1 MITTRFLLGR
11 LAAAGLY
18 PLAKWSLVFSVGLAL
33 LTPMNGLAQY
43 HSYNVAS
50 GSDCI
55 LQDYRTVNSPG
66 GIYDADHS
74 NVDGIGS
81 SDGGAGS
88 YYGGFT
94 HQNQGG
100 TSTLLQY
107 VCWPASGSFP
117 VSYAQQIPSFAGTN
131 MVGYTQI
138 GEGSS
143 CAIKGYWP
151 QFSTSLWYREAERVW
166 QPADGTPHVGYQGI
180 WMKEPVSGNWY
191 HVATFT
197 YPFALN
203 ALNGMGGWQENFSG
217 YKGDYKVAHA
227 GGYYHKSGAWQ
238 KASQISFTS
247 GGYTYLTNDATYA
260 TSFAESD
267 CGPDFTNI
275 YNNPHSVTLSDQ
287 PSAPS
292 FDPIVISSP
301 NASVYGSQLL
311 VQWQVPLSSSPP
323 FEYRIEVF
331 TNASYTGTAALNFF
345 DRNPEVRQKLLTLTN
360 IPTPYVRL
368 TIADIFFQT
377 NTPVLITPSSA
388 TLSTAT
394 NPVGT
399 VGGLAYQYYDLSSG
413 SWGALPN
420 FSSLTPVYLGAV
432 SFPDVTP
439 RRQRINYGFN
449 YTGFITAPADGIY
462 NFTLHSGDGSKL
474 VIDGTT
480 VINFDGLHDSSQFMS
495 GGIAL
500 AAGKH
505 IFNLQF
511 FKGAANPVNST
522 AYTDGLGLAWEG
534 PGIAKADVPASA
546 FSRVPGG
553 GEPTITLLT
562 PTNNMTLLNASPGL
576 VASVTNNGVTV
587 NSVRFYLTDFSSYYF
602 RPNQGA
608 DYYLGQDTSLPFT
621 FNSMIWTAPTNLIR
635 ARLVYNGTNTIDST
649 PVSIVTTNASFG
661 AWNWTPL
668 EVHNYPSGANLQ
680 GSTFTMVG
688 DGMNM
693 LSRQVTG
700 DCTFVAHLA
709 NITPNIAGPDGLA
722 PDSSWRA
729 GIILRGTTNTTIG
742 QPLGDGGTTRFTALF
757 GSVGGG
763 SYYEDDTMRG
773 GNGDANVW
781 SGNVGGGNKWYK
793 LQRVGNIFYSSVSAD
808 GANWTQ
814 VNSNTL
820 SSFGS
825 TIYAGVFIHALQSM
839 NQNVHVAS
847 LDGYSL
853 TGAGV
858 VGPYSVAVSPL
869 TNSVIGGLPAN
880 FSASVIG
887 PIPSSYQWQL
897 NGTNIANATN
907 ANYSIA
913 SVAATDLGNYTVVAN
928 SVTSAPAI
936 LLMTAPAGSGV
947 WTNLNGGSWTNANNW
962 SGGLV
967 AGGVDAVADFSTL
980 NLSLAPTVTLDGAR
994 TNGTLIFDDLNPSVD
1009 HNWTLST
1016 GSGGP
1021 LTLATSSGTPS
1032 IAVKSATNIISA
1044 VLAGTQ
1050 GFTKTGAGYLTLSAA
1065 STFTGTATVSAGT
1078 LEMQNKSGDT
1088 TYAVAQGA
1096 TLKMGYSTGGGYA
1109 NTSLTINGNGVTD
1122 PSGFYL
1128 KGGKTYNAA
1137 GTITLL
1143 AAPTTIRQYGS
1154 GLASIGT
1161 FDINSGQGLYCTA
1174 SASGSVVDPNIQM
1187 VSSGY
1192 GMIGYVDPG
1201 ANTAAGDLTING
1213 PLNVGS
1219 LGFYK
1224 RGAGSLLLKGTATSA
1239 NTALN
1244 LQAGT
1249 VICGVANCIG
1259 ANAAVPMSSGATLAL
1274 NGFNQTIASLN
1285 AVAGS
1290 TLAFGGTNTLTVT
1303 NATLAGTLQMTLN
1316 KGGAA
1321 SSSELIVTGNP
1332 LTYGGSL
1339 TVTNISTN
1347 ALAAGDTFTLFNAPS
1362 YAGAFTSFSSLPAL
1376 PPGLLWNTNNLSVNG
1391 TISITTNSLSAWNGG
1406 GTDGYWSTAA
1416 NWSGTLPVNGSSL
1429 TFQGTLRQSNTNNLL
1444 NAAGQVLFNNG
1455 GFTLTGNPITLLW
1468 GLVNQTGNNT
1478 WAIGSTLSAPQSF
1491 VCSNGILTVS
1501 GPVTNGGFNLTLDG
1515 AGSNVVSGLISG
1527 AGGLIKN
1534 GAGVAVLSGANSYTG
1549 ITTVNSGLVL
1559 DGIGS
1564 TTAGA
1569 FGTFNAAANAI
1580 NISSGATVDIDGK
1593 ASGNDFFY
1601 GVTIAG
1607 SGTSG
1612 QGALINNGASGTSGN
1627 RQSPNITLSAN
1638 ATIGG
1643 SGDIYMVNGGH
1654 ASDTLNL
1661 AGFTLTKTGANKFI
1675 LDNTTVTGGG
1685 SINIAQGTVST
1696 YTAGSSASGTAFV
1709 LANTAGVTLDASV
1722 NSLSIGSLAG
1732 GGTTGGNVTLGAKTL
1747 TVGGDNTSP
1756 SAYAGVLSG
1765 TGGALIK
1772 TGTGTQILSG
1782 TNTYTGTTTV
1792 SGGVLLVNGW
1802 IGTNSITVQTNA
1814 ALGGSGVVRG
1824 AATVQNGGTLT
1835 PGTGGIGRLT
1845 ISNNLVLAGL
1855 TWMEVSRNG
1864 GVLTNDQAFLTGTFT
1879 QGGSLVVTNIGTNA
1893 LVAGDSLKLFNTTTY
1908 TGAFTNLTL
1917 PALTNGLS
1925 WKTNTLATNGTLAVV
1940 WNTYTLTYTAG
1951 SNGTNSGAN
1960 PQTVN
1965 YGASG
1970 SAVTAMPNTGYSF
1983 VNWSDGSTANPRTDT
1998 NVTNNVTVTANFA
2011 ANPASVVVLTSP
2023 ANGSGYTA
2031 PANISLAASVTTN
2044 GNVINAVQFVGN
2056 TTNLLAQVTNAPY
2069 VFAWTNVAA
2078 GSYNL
2083 LARVLFNGNAS
2094 NDSSA
2099 IVITVNNVVPVVPVI
2114 AAGSLTFAGGGF
2126 TLGGTGG
2133 AGQTYILL
2141 MAADLV
2147 SPAWTPIATNVAD
2160 TNGIFSFTDPGA
2172 TNNLQQFYRIRSP

>member
-1 MITTRFLLGR
+1 MKPISFQ
-11 LAAAGLY
+11 A
-18 PLAKWSLVFSVGLAL
+18 GLAL
-33 LTPMNGLAQY
+33 VLSFGLSVLTPVTGLAQY

-50 GSDCI
+50 SSDCI
-55 LQDYRTVNSPG
+55 LQDYRTVNAPG

-74 NVDGIGS
+74 NIDGIGS

-107 VCWPASGSFP
+107 VCWPASGSYP

-217 YKGDYKVAHA
+217 YTGDYKVAHA
-227 GGYYHKSGAWQ
+227 GGYFHKSGAWQ
-238 KASQISFTS
+238 KANQITFTS
-247 GGYTYLTNDATYA
+247 NGYTYLTNDATYA

-267 CGPDFTNI
+267 VGPDYTSL
-275 YNNPHSVTLSDQ
+275 YNNTHTVTLADE
-287 PSAPS
+287 PAAPS
-292 FDPIVISSP
+292 FDPIIVS
-301 NASVYGSQLL
+301 NAAASLVSTQLL
-311 VQWQVPLSSSPP
+311 VQWQVPLSSSPT

-331 TNASYTGTAALNFF
+331 TNAGYTGTAAVNFF

-377 NTPVLITPSSA
+377 NAPILITPTNA
-388 TLSTAT
+388 TLSAAT

-420 FSSLTPVYLGAV
+420 FSSLTPVYLGSV

-439 RRQRINYGFN
+439 RRQRVNYGFN
-449 YTGFITAPADGIY
+449 YTGFITAPADGMY
-462 NFTLHSGDGSKL
+462 SFTLHSGDGSKL
-474 VIDGTT
+474 TIDGST

-500 AAGKH
+500 AAGLH
-505 IFNLQF
+505 NFNLQF

-534 PGIAKADVPASA
+534 PGIAKADVPAAA

-553 GEPTITLLT
+553 SEPTITLLT
-562 PTNNMTLLNASPGL
+562 PTNNMTLLNASPGI

-608 DYYLGQDTSLPFT
+608 DYYLGQDTSLPFA

-635 ARLVYNGTNTIDST
+635 ARLVYNGTNTIDSA

-709 NITPNIAGPDGLA
+709 SITPNVAAPDGLA

-781 SGNVGGGNKWYK
+781 SGNLGGGNRWYK

-858 VGPYSVAVSPL
+858 VGPYSVAASPL

-880 FSASVIG
+880 FTASVIG

-994 TNGTLIFDDLNPSVD
+994 TNGTLIFDDTNPTID

-1021 LTLATSSGTPS
+1021 LTLATSSGTPG
-1032 IAVKSATNIISA
+1032 IAVKSATNIISV

-1050 GFTKTGAGYLTLSAA
+1050 GFTKTGAGQLTVSSA
-1065 STFTGTATVSAGT
+1065 STVTGTISVNAGT

-1088 TYAVAQGA
+1088 PYSVAAGA
-1096 TLKMGYSTGGGYA
+1096 KLKIGYSTGGGYA
-1109 NTSLTINGNGVTD
+1109 NTGLTIIGSGVSD

-1128 KGGKTYNAA
+1128 AGGKTYNVS
-1137 GTITLL
+1137 GGVNLNV
-1143 AAPTTIRQYGS
+1143 APTTIRGYGS
-1154 GLASIGT
+1154 GTASLGI
-1161 FDINSGQGLYCTA
+1161 FDIGNTGLWCTA
-1174 SASGSVVDPNIQM
+1174 AASGSVIATNVQFVND
-1187 VSSGY
+1187 GY
-1192 GMIGYVDPG
+1192 GMALQVDAG
-1201 ANTAAGDLTING
+1201 ANNAAGDLTMNG
-1213 PLNVGS
+1213 PLNISNNNFSGG
-1219 LGFYK
+1219 LNK
-1224 RGAGSLLLKGTATSA
+1224 RGSGSLLLNAVAAAA
-1239 NTALN
+1239 NSGLR
-1244 LQAGT
+1244 LLAGS
-1249 VICGVANCIG
+1249 VICGATNCVG
-1259 ANAAVPMSSGATLAL
+1259 PNAVLNISSGATFNL
-1274 NGFNQTIASLN
+1274 NGTSQVVS
-1285 AVAGS
+1285 
-1290 TLAFGGTNTLTVT
+1290 
-1303 NATLAGTLQMTLN
+1303 NATLAGTLQMALN
-1316 KGGAA
+1316 KGGVP
-1321 SSSELIVTGNP
+1321 SSGELILTANP
-1332 LTYGGSL
+1332 LIYGGSL

-1376 PPGLLWNTNNLSVNG
+1376 PVGLVWNTNNLSVNG

-1501 GPVTNGGFNLTLDG
+1501 GPVTNGGFNLTFDG

-1569 FGTFNAAANAI
+1569 FGTFNAAATAI
-1580 NISSGATVDIDGK
+1580 IIFSGATVDINGK

-1627 RQSPNITLSAN
+1627 RQAPNITLSAN
-1638 ATIGG
+1638 VTIGG

-1654 ASDTLNL
+1654 AADTLNL

-1685 SINIAQGTVST
+1685 SINIVQGSLST
-1696 YTAGSSASGTAFV
+1696 YTAGSTASGTAFV

-1722 NSLSIGSLAG
+1722 NSLSIGSLTG

-1756 SAYAGVLSG
+1756 PAYAGVLSG

-1782 TNTYTGTTTV
+1782 INTYTGTTTV
-1792 SGGVLLVNGW
+1792 NGGTLLVNGW
-1802 IGTNSITVQTNA
+1802 IGTNSLTVQTNA
-1814 ALGGSGVVRG
+1814 ALGGIGVVRG

-1835 PGTGGIGRLT
+1835 PGNSGIGTLT
-1845 ISNNLVLAGL
+1845 ISNTLALSGNAV
-1855 TWMEVSRNG
+1855 MKISKNG
-1864 GVLTNDQAFLTGTFT
+1864 GVSTNDLASVSGALVL
-1879 QGGSLVVTNIGTNA
+1879 GGSLVVTNIGTNPFT
-1893 LVAGDSLKLFNTTTY
+1893 AGDSFKLFKAASWS
-1908 TGAFTNLTL
+1908 GGFTNFSL
-1917 PALTNGLS
+1917 PPLASGLI
-1925 WKTNTLATNGTLAVV
+1925 WATNTVAGNGTISVSNLTFTLAYTAGTNGTI
-1940 WNTYTLTYTAG
+1940 
-1951 SNGTNSGAN
+1951 SGASS
-1960 PQTVN
+1960 QTVI
-1965 YGASG
+1965 YGTSG
-1970 SAVTAMPNTGYSF
+1970 TAVSAVANTGYHF
-1983 VNWSDGSTANPRTDT
+1983 VSWSDGNTANPRTDV
-1998 NVTNNVTVTANFA
+1998 NVTNNLALTANFLV
-2011 ANPASVVVLTSP
+2011 NP
-2023 ANGSGYTA
+2023 
-2031 PANISLAASVTTN
+2031 
-2044 GNVINAVQFVGN
+2044 
-2056 TTNLLAQVTNAPY
+2056 
-2069 VFAWTNVAA
+2069 
-2078 GSYNL
+2078 
-2083 LARVLFNGNAS
+2083 
-2094 NDSSA
+2094 
-2099 IVITVNNVVPVVPVI
+2099 PVVPVI
-2114 AAGSLTFAGGGF
+2114 AAGTVAFTGGGF
-2126 TLGGTGG
+2126 TLGGIGG
-2133 AGQTYILL
+2133 ASQAYILL
-2141 MAADLV
+2141 GAANLL
-2147 SPAWTPIATNVAD
+2147 SPVWTPIATNLAD
-2160 TNGIFSFTDPGA
+2160 TNGVFQFTDPGA